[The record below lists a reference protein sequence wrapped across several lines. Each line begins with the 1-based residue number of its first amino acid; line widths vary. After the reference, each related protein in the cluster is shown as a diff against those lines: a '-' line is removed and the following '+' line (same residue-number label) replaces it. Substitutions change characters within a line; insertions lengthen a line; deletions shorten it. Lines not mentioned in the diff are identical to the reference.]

1 MSSTVVIRNGVGL
14 RINEKHGDVTISSTT
29 VLENRND
36 GIDMGNITGSVN
48 LRKVNSSGNQGSGI
62 IIAKGTISLAMSDCR
77 ALGNT
82 GWGLYISHQ
91 LNSTIKI
98 SSLNVSKNRWSG
110 VYLQDFLE
118 RSKIWLT
125 KISSSVN
132 SQHGAFLKRVTAANL
147 NVLSSSFD
155 GNSIHGMISDKV
167 IADSIFFRSVS
178 TSNNYNQGIFFNY
191 GKSNVTFESWSSVGN
206 NKDGLYLNGLEG
218 VLSLRSCFIEANK
231 QSGLAVYDSH
241 VAHVDSFYIQNCSVL
256 GNNEYGI
263 RITVQ
268 SNIQTKNDNYTIS
281 VRDSTIANNTNGGV
295 YIYPSGCSYRSY
307 ALRRHVRFSCTG
319 NKVDGNQKFGLK
331 LRDPDEYELNAFLSE
346 NVFKNNIGNSLSVA
360 HYCRKSHLP
369 VKITISSNTF
379 KRNRGE
385 RVISIDHYS
394 LPDRRLAIIKN
405 NTFLENKAKPS
416 FSQRYF
422 RIKTQAVVVLKEG
435 TFTVEGNFFDNPL
448 FPNDIATFLQD
459 EERLIN
465 ATGNWWGSNDECE
478 IKRRIFD
485 FEDRV
490 DLARILYY
498 PFLDSWNLSSP
509 SHHYGLRPFCFLV
522 GNKLGGVLDRAV
534 TLYKS
539 IGRYE
544 VTGDVIVLSNG
555 TLTIEGNVTLEFP
568 LQAVFFVQGQVLIK
582 GEEVEKVKFIPKN
595 LSQKEVRLVDGDGPW
610 EGRLEIW
617 FNNTWMPV
625 CNYNSNYFISRTVC
639 RQLGYEGYSSSYHRA
654 AGQRKNFIYDVQ
666 CDSNENDN
674 IINCNRDKW
683 FSKTVCFR
691 YVLHVHC
698 RIPYWAGVH
707 LAITAKQSVIDNLDI
722 NYAGFSYRS
731 DLPISGSALRVDL
744 THHEIRG
751 VLVNNS
757 AQVGLHVVYS
767 HPFKRNT
774 SDILNST
781 VMNTISD
788 GIRVE
793 SPYVKFKKTD
803 VINTKGR
810 GFWYLGPGSRGINSH
825 AIKLADSKV
834 KKYINLCSENNT
846 FLSDHSRQYYVVASA
861 DHETSGSCES
871 VINVFPGYRIGLQLI
886 SHRLASTFQVY
897 SGTNTTS
904 SIPWVINRLKS
915 SDRPL
920 WLSNS
925 SSLLLRS
932 SPYYRNYDAEVL
944 FLLYLVKGKMLVF
957 FPYIFS
963 HLNERVSV
971 KIPFNYL
978 LPFLP

>member
-1 MSSTVVIRNGVGL
+1 MVSSTVVIGNSVGL
-14 RINEKHGDVTISSTT
+14 HINKTHGDVTISSTT
-29 VLENRND
+29 VLENRKD

-48 LRKVNSSGNQGSGI
+48 LRKVNSSENQGSGI
-62 IIAKGTISLAMSDCR
+62 VIAKGTISLAMSDCR
-77 ALGNT
+77 AMGNT
-82 GWGLYISHQ
+82 GRGLYISHQ
-91 LNSTIKI
+91 LNSTINI

-118 RSKIWLT
+118 RSNIWLT
-125 KISSSVN
+125 KISSCAN
-132 SQHGAFLKRVTAANL
+132 SQHGALLKRVTAANL

-155 GNSIHGMISDKV
+155 GNSAHGMISDEV
-167 IADSIFFRSVS
+167 IADTIFFGSVS
-178 TSNNYNQGIFFNY
+178 TCNNYNHGIFLNY
-191 GKSNVTFESWSSVGN
+191 GKTNVTFESWSSVGN

-218 VLSLRSCFIEANK
+218 GLSLRSCFIESNK
-231 QSGLAVYDSH
+231 QSGLAIYDSH
-241 VAHVDSFYIQNCSVL
+241 IARVDSVHIQNCSVL

-263 RITVQ
+263 RINVQ
-268 SNIQTKNDNYTIS
+268 SNIQTKNDNYTVS
-281 VRDSTIANNTNGGV
+281 VRESTIANNTNGGV
-295 YIYPSGCSYRSY
+295 YIYPSSCSYRRY
-307 ALRRHVRFSCTG
+307 ALRRHVRFSLTG
-319 NKVDGNQKFGLK
+319 NKVDGNQKFGLN
-331 LRDPDEYELNAFLSE
+331 LRAPEEYELNAFLSK
-346 NVFKNNIGNSLSVA
+346 NVFKNNIGDSLSVA
-360 HYCRKSHLP
+360 HYCRNSYLP

-379 KRNRGE
+379 KRNRGD
-385 RVISIDHYS
+385 RVIFIDHYS
-394 LPDRRLAIIKN
+394 LPDKRLAIIKN
-405 NTFLENKAKPS
+405 NSFLENQEKPS

-422 RIKTQAVVVLKEG
+422 RIKTQAVVALKEG
-435 TFTVEGNFFDNPL
+435 TFTVEGNFFDNPS
-448 FPNDIATFLQD
+448 FQNDIATFLQD
-459 EERLIN
+459 EQRLVN
-465 ATGNWWGSNDECE
+465 ATGNWWGSRDECE

-498 PFLDSWNLSSP
+498 PFLDSWNFSNP
-509 SHHYGLRPFCFLV
+509 SHHYGVRPFCFLD
-522 GNKLGGVLDRAV
+522 GNKLGGVLDRAA

-617 FNNTWMPV
+617 FNNTWMSV
-625 CNYNSNYFISRTVC
+625 CMRSDRHYYISGTVC
-639 RQLGYEGYSSSYHRA
+639 RQLGYEGYSLSYHHA
-654 AGQRKNFIYDVQ
+654 AGQSKNFIYDVQ

-674 IINCNRDKW
+674 IMNCNRDKW
-683 FSKTVCFR
+683 SSKTVCFR

-698 RIPYWAGVH
+698 KIPYWAGVH
-707 LAITAKQSVIDNLDI
+707 LAITAKKSVIDNLDI
-722 NYAGFSYRS
+722 NYAGVSYRN
-731 DLPISGSALRVDL
+731 DLHISGSALRVDL

-751 VLVNNS
+751 VHVNNS

-781 VMNTISD
+781 LMNTISE
-788 GIRVE
+788 GIRVDT
-793 SPYVKFKKTD
+793 PYVKFTKTD

-810 GFWYLGPGSRGINSH
+810 GFCYLGPGSRAIYSH
-825 AIKLADSKV
+825 AIKLADPKV

-846 FLSDHSRQYYVVASA
+846 LLSDYSGQYYVIASA
-861 DHETSGSCES
+861 ETSRSCES
-871 VINVFPGYRIGLQLI
+871 AVNVLPGYRIGLQLI
-886 SHRLASTFQVY
+886 SHSLASTFQVY

-904 SIPWVINRLKS
+904 SISWVINRLKS

-932 SPYYRNYDAEVL
+932 SRYYRNYFTKVQ

-957 FPYIFS
+957 SPIFFT
-963 HLNERVSV
+963 
-971 KIPFNYL
+971 I
-978 LPFLP
+978 